1 MKIAITQPRR
11 VAALTLAQRVAA
23 EQGTSVGARVG
34 HSVRF
39 DTKVGNLT
47 KLVYLTDGMLV
58 RELLVDEN
66 LRSVLHLA
74 SGPLS

>member
-11 VAALTLAQRVAA
+11 VAALTLATRVAA
-23 EQGTSVGARVG
+23 EQGSPIGARVG

-39 DTKVGNLT
+39 DTKVGAMT

-58 RELLVDEN
+58 RELLVDSE
-66 LRSVLHLA
+66 
-74 SGPLS
+74 LS